1 MTKIGLHI
9 ANSKGAFCFYKHNSR
24 EQKEHD
30 NIHSDFSEY
39 NSLDLL
45 GFDNSKKATQER
57 FNALYDKA
65 KIAFEKTLLENPKC
79 RMIKKGKNA
88 GKPNGFQ
95 HFTPK
100 KHAIKEM
107 ILELPQIEIK
117 KGDDPKKIR
126 LIYDKLAENCA
137 KEICDLFKI
146 KAIQFTIHRDEGYLC
161 DKDKNTLKCHQH
173 AHLVAFT
180 LDEQTG
186 YQRNKRGQS
195 IKQSFF
201 ESAGGLRTDF
211 LKRKANCDKRA
222 TFNAKNL
229 SKAQEIVYK
238 YFGNFEN
245 VARQEKTFGIKG
257 KRAKIYDRDYRK
269 YKKRKML
276 ESLKYGISKTSD
288 LKAQDKPII
297 KESSATYNFK
307 NPFKEPNP
315 NTQNKPREPEIKANK
330 DLLDL
335 YNSVMRDKPRE
346 PLKEQENDN
355 KKSIKKM
362 R

>member
-24 EQKEHD
+24 EQKEHE

-57 FNALYDKA
+57 FNALYEKA

-79 RMIKKGKNA
+79 RIIKKGKNA

-95 HFTPK
+95 HFTQK
-100 KHAIKEM
+100 KKALKEM

-117 KGDDPKKIR
+117 KGDDPEKLR

-211 LKRKANCDKRA
+211 LKKKANCDKRA

-269 YKKRKML
+269 YKKKKML

-288 LKAQDKPII
+288 LKAQDKPIK

-315 NTQNKPREPEIKANK
+315 NTQNKPKETEIKASK

-335 YNSVMRDKPRE
+335 YNSVMPDKPRE
-346 PLKEQENDN
+346 PLKEQENDI
-355 KKSIKKM
+355 KKSIRKM

>member
-1 MTKIGLHI
+1 MPKLAFHIGHKYAGLD
-9 ANSKGAFCFYKHNSR
+9 YRHNSR
-24 EQKEHD
+24 ENENHA
-30 NIHSDFSEY
+30 NIFNDFSKY
-39 NSLDLL
+39 NSLELL
-45 GFDNSKKATQER
+45 GLDNSEQATQER
-57 FNALYDKA
+57 LNTLYSQA
-65 KIAFEKTLLENPKC
+65 KSNFEKTLLKNPRNKI
-79 RMIKKGKNA
+79 IKKGKNA

-222 TFNAKNL
+222 TFNARNL

-276 ESLKYGISKTSD
+276 ESLKNGISKTSD

-315 NTQNKPREPEIKANK
+315 NTQNKPKETEIKANK

-355 KKSIKKM
+355 KKSIRKM